1 MNDTRDT
8 HDPGFVTAVTSE
20 YWALQSARSGT
31 VFESAGRITGYLG
44 TLSSFVVALA
54 FIGQV
59 SKVGRP
65 FFLFSFLLL
74 PTLFF
79 IGVMTYGRVLQNGL
93 EDLLVTRGMARIRRA
108 LVNLAPDAEPYF
120 VLSTHDDVG
129 GHMRSMALDPRK
141 RQLMFTGA
149 SAVAL
154 LNSVVAGVFG
164 GLVASATLSVSI
176 EASAAAGAVTGLLVA
191 MVFIRHE
198 VVQWRRA
205 ETNLPP
211 LFPSPDSNES
221 KELV

>member
-1 MNDTRDT
+1 MNDARDT

-31 VFESAGRITGYLG
+31 IFESAGRITGYLS

-59 SKVGRP
+59 SELGRP
-65 FFLFSFLLL
+65 FFLFAFLLL

-108 LVNLAPDAEPYF
+108 LVSLAPEAQTYF
-120 VLSTHDDVG
+120 VLSTHDDVA

-141 RQLMFTGA
+141 RQLMFTAA
-149 SAVAL
+149 SAVAM
-154 LNSVVAGVFG
+154 LNSVVAGVFA
-164 GLVASATLSVSI
+164 GLVASASLSVSI
-176 EASAAAGAVTGLLVA
+176 ETSAAVGAVTSVIVALLF
-191 MVFIRHE
+191 MRHE
-198 VVQWRRA
+198 GAHWRRA
-205 ETNLPP
+205 ETGLQP
-211 LFPSPDSNES
+211 LFPSSDTDQPD
-221 KELV
+221 